1 MKAATKAA
9 TTLQLEVAAAAEQRL
24 AQLSAESTIRSE
36 MARLAAWLADQGIDP
51 RDESVHA
58 DAGSRDRLY
67 WRFGYFNG
75 LKQALAALTGG
86 DATRH

>member
-1 MKAATKAA
+1 MKAAP
-9 TTLQLEVAAAAEQRL
+9 TLKLELADAGEHRL
-24 AQLSAESTIRSE
+24 AQLSAECTLRSE
-36 MARLAAWLADQGIDP
+36 MERLAAWLAEQGLDP
-51 RDESVHA
+51 RDESVGA

-67 WRFGYFNG
+67 WRFGYFTG